1 MSNASESPLQNS
13 PIRFLS
19 NLRFKSL
26 YSKLA
31 LLTALLASSVDIVP
45 SANACLR
52 IFEVFLIVQSLVAR

>member
-1 MSNASESPLQNS
+1 LFS
-13 PIRFLS
+13 S

-45 SANACLR
+45 SSNACFR
-52 IFEVFLIVQSLVAR
+52 IFRLEPDLATVPPKLLKSSSDFLVF